1 MSKPVNNTV
10 QAGQLNYIHPG
21 QLNHVQAGQLNNHVQ
36 ADQLNNHVQ
45 ASQLNYVQACQQAKT
60 SCAFLR
66 VLLMQSI
73 TYQYPL

>member
-21 QLNHVQAGQLNNHVQ
+21 QLNHVQAG
-36 ADQLNNHVQ
+36 QLNNHVQ